1 MLKKIINK
9 ILRRLFPLSP
19 SKNFLNNAFV
29 EAIPSPVFWLDHK
42 KVYQGCNQLFA
53 DLMGVEKPSDIV
65 GLNDNNLPFLS
76 AVLEDR
82 DRIFNFILSGE
93 APAKIIYDC
102 IIGAHDETIW
112 AQKRFTPLKNRR
124 GKIIGVLGI
133 VVDISEKV
141 KRRKDMETYIQRQ
154 HILESFLEEINSAFL
169 TGDNYKGLIEKFA
182 GILQAETGAR
192 SVIFAK
198 ANANSPQDFIRS
210 HTEKSL
216 DGSKLF
222 DNRNIFRNIFFKAAQ
237 KSGYLDQ
244 TTLKLF
250 KDVFTPVN
258 SIFCYRM
265 ESNDIL
271 KYDEIVLLVDP
282 QTEKLETS
290 DPFFFLARHIVQSYY
305 TRKFFMTKTRPDSSS
320 P

>member
-9 ILRRLFPLSP
+9 ILQRLSPLRP
-19 SKNFLNNAFV
+19 SKNFLKNAFV
-29 EAIPSPVFWLDHK
+29 EAIPSPVFWLDHN
-42 KVYQGCNQLFA
+42 KVYRGCNQLFA

-65 GLNDNNLPFLS
+65 GFLDNNLPFLS
-76 AVLEDR
+76 ADLEDR
-82 DRIFNFILSGE
+82 DRVFNFILSGQ

-102 IIGAHDETIW
+102 IVGAHDETIW

-124 GKIIGVLGI
+124 GKIIGVLGV

-141 KRRKDMETYIQRQ
+141 KRRKDIEAYIQRQ
-154 HILESFLEEINSAFL
+154 HILESFLEELNTNFL

-192 SVIFAK
+192 SVVFAK

-222 DNRNIFRNIFFKAAQ
+222 DNRNIFFKAAQ
-237 KSGYLDQ
+237 YNY
-244 TTLKLF
+244 
-250 KDVFTPVN
+250 P
-258 SIFCYRM
+258 
-265 ESNDIL
+265 
-271 KYDEIVLLVDP
+271 
-282 QTEKLETS
+282 
-290 DPFFFLARHIVQSYY
+290 
-305 TRKFFMTKTRPDSSS
+305 
-320 P
+320 